1 MEKYEKKNSPAL
13 WIGITI
19 GIMSGVT
26 ALLLFI
32 LSLCMYKMNLS
43 VQIAQIVIIVIYIV
57 VGLLGGFIMGKK
69 MRERRFLWGLAVGA
83 AYFFLLLVV
92 SLAIGGG
99 KIDDMPRMMVTMILC
114 VASSMVGGM
123 VS

>member
-83 AYFFLLLVV
+83 AYFFVQQRQQKGW
-92 SLAIGGG
+92 S
-99 KIDDMPRMMVTMILC
+99 PQE
-114 VASSMVGGM
+114 
-123 VS
+123 

>member
-92 SLAIGGG
+92 SLEIG
-99 KIDDMPRMMVTMILC
+99 R
-114 VASSMVGGM
+114 ASCRERV
-123 VS
+123 

>member
-1 MEKYEKKNSPAL
+1 MEKYDKKKSPAL
-13 WIGITI
+13 WVGITL
-19 GIMSGVT
+19 GIMCGVT
-26 ALLLFI
+26 ALLLLI
-32 LSLCMYKMNLS
+32 LSLCMYKLNLS
-43 VQIAQIVIIVIYIV
+43 VQIAQIAIIVIYIV
-57 VGLLGGFIMGKK
+57 VGLLGGFIMGKR
-69 MRERRFLWGLAVGA
+69 MRERRFLWGMAVGT

-99 KIDDMPRMMVTMILC
+99 KVSDMPRLMVTMILC

>member
-1 MEKYEKKNSPAL
+1 MLFRS
-13 WIGITI
+13 
-19 GIMSGVT
+19 T